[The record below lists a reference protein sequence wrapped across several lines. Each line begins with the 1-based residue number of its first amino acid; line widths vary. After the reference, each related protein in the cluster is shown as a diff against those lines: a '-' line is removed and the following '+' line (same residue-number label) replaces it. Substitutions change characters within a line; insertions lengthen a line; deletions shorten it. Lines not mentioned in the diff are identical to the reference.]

1 MAARLALNRAVLET
15 EGGHVASGRCDPSG
29 HVHCRGCAVLL
40 PVEMASTFTTNF
52 ALFSCPGAAVLSDP
66 TYFNSS
72 MLSVLCIT
80 LLVPTELFAVIGL
93 LFDFDTGYYV
103 ALPGL
108 HL

>member
-1 MAARLALNRAVLET
+1 MLLLA
-15 EGGHVASGRCDPSG
+15 
-29 HVHCRGCAVLL
+29 
-40 PVEMASTFTTNF
+40 EMASTFTTNS
-52 ALFSCPGAAVLSDP
+52 ALVSCPGAAVPSDP

-80 LLVPTELFAVIGL
+80 LLVPTELLAVIRL

-108 HL
+108 NFASASNS